1 MRPWDELVWEILK
14 VPVFVGRVLFILI
27 RNLDLQKGVCCIK
40 EKDSAKA
47 VWITQRPLG
56 YFYDFITIYDFMNLA
71 CLEAA
76 QLNAGAFIQ

>member
-1 MRPWDELVWEILK
+1 M
-14 VPVFVGRVLFILI
+14 
-27 RNLDLQKGVCCIK
+27 CCIK

-76 QLNAGAFIQ
+76 QLNARAFIQ

>member
-1 MRPWDELVWEILK
+1 MFCLFSRGFYGLSTDQLSW
-14 VPVFVGRVLFILI
+14 RTFILI

-76 QLNAGAFIQ
+76 QLNARAFIQ